1 MIMKKLFVSAFA
13 LLLMSVLV
21 VQAQE
26 VTKVKSEV
34 ASQDAVAA
42 QDEKVEINVTDL
54 PEAVQASLKGEA
66 YIGWTIDKAHH
77 IKSKG
82 HYEVTLKS
90 GMETKKVKFDK
101 DGKEVKKD

>member
-1 MIMKKLFVSAFA
+1 MIMKKLLVSMFA
-13 LLLMSVLV
+13 LLLMSVVV

-26 VTKVKSEV
+26 ATKVKSEV
-34 ASQDAVAA
+34 AKQDAVTA
-42 QDEKVEINVTDL
+42 QDEKVEIKATEL

-90 GMETKKVKFDK
+90 GMESKKVIFDK
-101 DGKEVKKD
+101 EGKEVRKD